1 VAQDHARLGNVRVAL
16 IAFVQNS
23 VRFASARFETIL
35 GHLVVSL
42 RGVKATKQSPKLL
55 LRGLPRADA
64 LEMTTFSAIA
74 FVQNFEFI
82 VKPTSILALAIKILL
97 ADSSKM

>member
-1 VAQDHARLGNVRVAL
+1 M
-16 IAFVQNS
+16 
-23 VRFASARFETIL
+23 RFPRETPAHRIL
-35 GHLVVSL
+35 GELGYLVVSL

-64 LEMTTFSAIA
+64 LAMTTFSAIA

-82 VKPTSILALAIKILL
+82 VKRTSILALAISLQNTLIPEAHQEIKPNWAWVLGL
-97 ADSSKM
+97 